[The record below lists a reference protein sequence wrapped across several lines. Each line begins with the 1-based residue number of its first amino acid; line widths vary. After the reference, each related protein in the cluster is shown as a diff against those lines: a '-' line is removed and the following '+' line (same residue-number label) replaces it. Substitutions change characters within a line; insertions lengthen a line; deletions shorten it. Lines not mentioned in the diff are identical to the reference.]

1 MANDER
7 VERTLAAID
16 AVNAADPS
24 RSEDGTPEALVYG
37 RRMSAALAALRPDA
51 SDALRIAVRAQH
63 VERWKVPRA
72 TYPEG
77 RVGYLKWR
85 RELGKM
91 HAERASALM
100 RAEGWDEDTIARVAS
115 IVQKQKLASDADA
128 QALEDCACLV
138 FLAHGFDAFAA
149 QHEDAKVIDILRKTW
164 AKMSDQGHA
173 AALAAAPSLSERAQ
187 SLIGRA
193 LGG

>member
-1 MANDER
+1 MTNDER
-7 VERTLAAID
+7 LERTLAAID
-16 AVNAADPS
+16 AVNAADPT
-24 RSEDGTPEALVYG
+24 GEAVTYG

-85 RELGKM
+85 RELGAM
-91 HAERASALM
+91 HAQRASEIM
-100 RAEGWDEDTIARVAS
+100 RAEGWDEGTVARVAS
-115 IVQKQKLASDADA
+115 IVQKQKLASDADT

-149 QHEDAKVIDILRKTW
+149 QHDDAKVIDILRKTW
-164 AKMSDQGHA
+164 AKMSDTGHA